1 MTSPPV
7 FDSMDIEELLL
18 PILERLEKKDFD
30 LPILPQVASQVLVLT
45 TDPEVH
51 ASKLTTL
58 LQQDPVLTAKIFKA
72 ANSAG
77 SGTSRQ
83 IESLAQALAW
93 LGFNSISGMAFALSV
108 QSGTFNTRGYENEV
122 RALWTHAL
130 ATAFYAKAIA
140 GMLRHNQETAFLC
153 GLLHSIG
160 KPFVVHTFNQSRST
174 SAAPLP
180 WSGMSI
186 LLDQSYVEAGRQL
199 ALEWNFPASVKE
211 TITLHQH
218 QSYHLATDPTKGS
231 VIACFARNLATYYLD
246 SVVVTKEML
255 RMLPVV
261 QALEIPEGVM
271 DGILEMKEG
280 IQAQTD
286 SLLI

>member
-7 FDSMDIEELLL
+7 FDSIDMEELLL

-30 LPILPQVASQVLVLT
+30 LPPLPQVASQVLVLT

-51 ASKLTTL
+51 ANKLTTL

-72 ANSAG
+72 ANSVG
-77 SGTSRQ
+77 GGTSRQ
-83 IESLAQALAW
+83 IESLSQAIAW
-93 LGFNSISGMAFALSV
+93 LGFNFVSVTAFALSV
-108 QSGTFNTRGYENEV
+108 QSGTFNARGYENEV
-122 RALWTHAL
+122 RSLWSHAI

-140 GMLRHNQETAFLC
+140 GMLRENQEAAFLC

-160 KPFVVHTFNQSRST
+160 KLLIVHTVNQSRSS

-180 WSGMSI
+180 WSAMSI
-186 LLDQSYVEAGRQL
+186 LIDQSYIEVGRQL
-199 ALEWNFPASVKE
+199 AHEWNLPAFVKE
-211 TITLHQH
+211 AITLHQH
-218 QSYHLATDPTKGS
+218 HSYHLATGPTKGAA
-231 VIACFARNLATYYLD
+231 ITCLARNLATYYLD
-246 SVVVTKEML
+246 SVVATQEML

-261 QALEIPEGVM
+261 QALKIPEDVM
-271 DGILEMKEG
+271 DGILGMKDA